1 MLKRRSSS
9 LADWEVQSFL
19 VIRLCIHWVLFL
31 TAIAIGLLIWI
42 RLFSNPIVTWQ
53 ETQTQ
58 FMATFLP
65 VLIISIAILPVF
77 IFDSVRLSNRFTG
90 PIFRLRK
97 ALSNLSNGK
106 QEVALE
112 FRENDFWKS
121 LATDFNAVV
130 GLKEIA
136 SDSKSDPSCQ
146 IPK

>member
-31 TAIAIGLLIWI
+31 TAIAIGVLIWI

-58 FMATFLP
+58 FIATFLP
-65 VLIISIAILPVF
+65 VLITSIAILPVF